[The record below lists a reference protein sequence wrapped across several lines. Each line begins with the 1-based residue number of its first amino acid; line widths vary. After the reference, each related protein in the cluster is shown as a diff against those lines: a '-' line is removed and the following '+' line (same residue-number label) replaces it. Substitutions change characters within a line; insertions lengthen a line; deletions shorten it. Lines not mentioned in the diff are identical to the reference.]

1 MRYDTC
7 VLLNRVVD
15 LFTFPMAATGIN
27 KEDVA
32 IALIGVSAPFS
43 SVMYFQEIL
52 LDLKKRK
59 EVIKHI
65 ECCDM
70 LVECE

>member
-1 MRYDTC
+1 
-7 VLLNRVVD
+7 
-15 LFTFPMAATGIN
+15 MAATGIN